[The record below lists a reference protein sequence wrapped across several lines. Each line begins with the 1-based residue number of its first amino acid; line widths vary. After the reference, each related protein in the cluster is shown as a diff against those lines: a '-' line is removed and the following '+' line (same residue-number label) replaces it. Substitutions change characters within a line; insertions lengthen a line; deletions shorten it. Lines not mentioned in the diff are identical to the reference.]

1 MKFSAGSLAGLGLV
15 SCETVVAEAP
25 SRLSSLLAGQG
36 FAELL
41 SPEHGM
47 IVLMTVGRVR
57 VSWICKRSFKSW
69 MRFLCCLKHF

>member
-1 MKFSAGSLAGLGLV
+1 MKASAGSSAGLGLV
-15 SCETVVAEAP
+15 SCERVVAEAE
-25 SRLSSLLAGQG
+25 SRVSWLLAGRG
-36 FAELL
+36 FAGLL
-41 SPEHGM
+41 SLEHGM

>member
-1 MKFSAGSLAGLGLV
+1 MKVSSGSSAGLGLV
-15 SCETVVAEAP
+15 FSETVVAEAA
-25 SRLSSLLAGQG
+25 SRLSWLLAGQR

-41 SPEHGM
+41 SLEDGM
-47 IVLMTVGRVR
+47 IVLMTVGRAR